1 MVNSCQAS
9 FFFFYVVKMLDLI
22 CSSECVS
29 GVSSSICFF
38 HLEVSGS
45 LWNSKKCL
53 SETEEPLQCCTVI
66 YSYLKIFKSLY
77 SFILK
82 LSEFSL
88 PK

>member
-1 MVNSCQAS
+1 
-9 FFFFYVVKMLDLI
+9 MLDLI

-53 SETEEPLQCCTVI
+53 SETEEPLQCCAVI